1 MCDWFSWKILNSCLN
16 GLRGRYY
23 VFCSGR
29 RWGWMGWGRGGD
41 GGGFDILSL
50 ISCFSAAWRLTLMHW
65 KDGVLTAHQHIRV
78 RSPLAQESSG
88 LRVIHSEKM
97 KCKWVCPAVLRVSHF
112 EKENKVMAK
121 GIGKDNESGG
131 ERGRGKCMGV
141 GFLYW

>member
-1 MCDWFSWKILNSCLN
+1 MD
-16 GLRGRYY
+16 GL
-23 VFCSGR
+23 
-29 RWGWMGWGRGGD
+29 GRGGD
-41 GGGFDILSL
+41 GGRFDILSL

-65 KDGVLTAHQHIRV
+65 KDVVLTAHQHIRV

-121 GIGKDNESGG
+121 GIGK
-131 ERGRGKCMGV
+131 RKRQ
-141 GFLYW
+141 